1 MWHRLA
7 QHLFSPVDAMPLT
20 VFRII
25 LVLGL
30 ALHFLP
36 ATFAHRS
43 NYAHNIVRFPVI
55 LPELGEFLVGVP
67 GSMQVTHIVFVLAL
81 VGAATLRATRLFFS
95 LIVLCLYVYLSV
107 NALNTNTL
115 GLWPTLNICTLFA
128 VLPSGNPRYTL
139 SPSFIP
145 GIWFGS
151 APRLLPVLI
160 LIQVLGAFF
169 FAGLEKLLAGWY
181 ASDPMKE
188 FLSLPSG
195 SIVRPWVYSLFSG
208 GVPGFLSV
216 ILTIATLTG
225 EIVLPVMAIFRKYRS
240 IVFLSFEIFF
250 AGVMLV
256 LDIPPLFYLIFAG
269 GALLLLTRDAPTGK

>member
-1 MWHRLA
+1 
-7 QHLFSPVDAMPLT
+7 MPLT

-36 ATFAHRS
+36 ATFAHRA

-55 LPELGEFLVGVP
+55 LPELGEFLVGIP
-67 GSMQVTHIVFVLAL
+67 GSMQVTHIVFVAAL
-81 VGAATLRATRLFFS
+81 IGACTLRATRLFFA
-95 LIVLCLYVYLSV
+95 LLVLCLYAYLSV

-128 VLPSGNPRYTL
+128 ILPSGNARYRL
-139 SPSFIP
+139 SQPFLPKIE
-145 GIWFGS
+145 FGS
-151 APRLLPVLI
+151 APRLLPILI

-188 FLSLPSG
+188 FLSLPPG

-216 ILTIATLTG
+216 LLTVATLMG
-225 EIVLPVMAIFRKYRS
+225 EITLPVLAIFRKWRLVVL
-240 IVFLSFEIFF
+240 IVFEIFF

-269 GALLLLTRDAPTGK
+269 GALLLLTRDMPTGKSRAN